1 MIFAV
6 QGRPGEFTRFD
17 FPKAVPAPF
26 NFLWA
31 IATNKD
37 MLTWPE
43 KIQTAVP
50 LIPMLV
56 GGQSYVDEQ
65 DELRYIQHNHKTT
78 ALSRRPSVASC
89 PA

>member
-1 MIFAV
+1 
-6 QGRPGEFTRFD
+6 
-17 FPKAVPAPF
+17 
-26 NFLWA
+26 
-31 IATNKD
+31 